1 METSNFAKTD
11 FDASDCGCVRFD
23 SIRKKRYT
31 GSTLLTY
38 LLVMPRRKRKRF
50 RKAPRFMLKKPWF
63 SLRNIVIIV
72 IVALLV
78 LGMIIRGAV
87 SLFQ

>member
-1 METSNFAKTD
+1 
-11 FDASDCGCVRFD
+11 
-23 SIRKKRYT
+23 
-31 GSTLLTY
+31 
-38 LLVMPRRKRKRF
+38 
-50 RKAPRFMLKKPWF
+50 MLKKPWF

-87 SLFQ
+87 SLF